1 MPIESLE
8 DLHDHLEL
16 AIQIE
21 LATIPPYLY
30 AMYSIEDLDS
40 EPALL
45 LRSIV
50 TEEMLHAALVTN
62 LLLATGGTPDYSS
75 TRYMTRFP
83 AELPHHVPPLRID
96 LEPCSNDLIERVFMR
111 IEQPEAREAPAQPD
125 QFETLGQFYHAL
137 EIGLQSLADSA
148 DIFGSPQTSAQ
159 LSDPQ
164 FYQPVELDAE
174 DSGGL
179 VQVEDLESA
188 VSAIEI
194 IIHQGEGLSDEMWAD
209 PSHQE
214 LTHYHKLLQI
224 SEGSSPLGTVR
235 SVQRNP
241 STKQFP
247 TALQPV
253 ADLFNAVF
261 RSLFLVLDRLF
272 DSRSNQGR
280 GVGVLYLLMA
290 DVLSQLARFL
300 VEQPIGNGKFASP
313 TFEIYEF
320 STDRPLEELVA
331 LSARSADLHPQ
342 LSTVHE
348 ALRGLSFI
356 L

>member
-1 MPIESLE
+1 MPIESLQ
-8 DLHDHLEL
+8 DLQDHLEL

-62 LLLATGGTPDYSS
+62 LLLATGGTPDFAS
-75 TRYMTRFP
+75 TKYMTRFP
-83 AELPHHVPPLRID
+83 AELPHHDPPLMID

-137 EIGLQSLADSA
+137 EIGLQRLAEGA
-148 DIFGSPQTSAQ
+148 DIFTNPQTSAQ
-159 LSDPQ
+159 LSNPD
-164 FYQPVELDAE
+164 FYRPVAMDAD

-179 VQVEDLESA
+179 LLIHDLDSA

-214 LTHYHKLLQI
+214 LTHFHKLLQI
-224 SEGSSPLGTVR
+224 SEGSSPLGAVR
-235 SVQRNP
+235 PVMTNP
-241 STKQFP
+241 STDRFP
-247 TALQPV
+247 AGIQPV
-253 ADLFNAVF
+253 SDLFNATF
-261 RSLFLVLDRLF
+261 RSLFLVLERLF
-272 DSRSNQGR
+272 DSTSNQAR

-300 VEQPIGNGKFASP
+300 VEQPITDETFASP

-320 STDRPLEELVA
+320 SSDRPLDELVA
-331 LSARSADLHPQ
+331 LAARCSDLHPQ